1 MRNLCDAM
9 SSTVAGATMSK
20 GGYRKSNGTKDIVGR
35 YAQRVGSGAPV
46 SLSAVHECL
55 AAELV
60 GNAASDNKKNHI
72 IQLTMKNDEELGKLL
87 ASATISIGGV
97 VPNIHPASLPK
108 KQGGERRL
116 HSIHLPVLLAKVA
129 LSDIFIE
136 FMILVP

>member
-20 GGYRKSNGTKDIVGR
+20 GGYRKSNGTKDIVCPSQK
-35 YAQRVGSGAPV
+35 AAPSSQWV
-46 SLSAVHECL
+46 VLLTTSRWDDMLNAL
-55 AAELV
+55 LV

-108 KQGGERRL
+108 KQ
-116 HSIHLPVLLAKVA
+116 VA
-129 LSDIFIE
+129 FYSSSGFACKEGLNLS
-136 FMILVP
+136 